1 MEPHALPS
9 RLLTR
14 CEAAVYLGVQPQ
26 TLASWAVTGRYGLP
40 LVKVGRSVRY
50 RVADLEA
57 WLSARTVG
65 AAGGHGER
73 TDRLPALLAAE
84 REEEHREIFA
94 PEMRKE

>member
-1 MEPHALPS
+1 METSVLPS
-9 RLLTR
+9 RLMTR
-14 CEAAVYLGVQPQ
+14 GEAAAYLGVQPQ

-65 AAGGHGER
+65 ATSGHSR
-73 TDRLPALLAAE
+73 LAAFLAAD
-84 REEEHREIFA
+84 RKEEHRQVVTTD
-94 PEMRKE
+94 MRKG